1 MYIPEWKI
9 FWLADESKQNSLKQK
24 REKTKEVNPTEK
36 RKQEKKKEKNMK
48 RKDIE
53 DLGSRGAREK
63 TIERGRKIVFVAKKE
78 KRNSL
83 VLENGKIIEADI
95 KTRDRRKILKIIKKY
110 RSKKRCHCRIDSV
123 PIRSSQS
130 KTLPV
135 FIFDQLHK
143 KAKEKIYRKEKKRRR
158 VSGDQRFLVCE
169 RACTCLCVRAFIPL
183 HYGRK
188 QPKIQTG
195 VLGQ

>member
-1 MYIPEWKI
+1 MEIEKE
-9 FWLADESKQNSLKQK
+9 FSL
-24 REKTKEVNPTEK
+24 
-36 RKQEKKKEKNMK
+36 
-48 RKDIE
+48 
-53 DLGSRGAREK
+53 S
-63 TIERGRKIVFVAKKE
+63 
-78 KRNSL
+78 
-83 VLENGKIIEADI
+83 
-95 KTRDRRKILKIIKKY
+95 
-110 RSKKRCHCRIDSV
+110 IDSV
-123 PIRSSQS
+123 PIRSYQS

-135 FIFDQLHK
+135 FISDQPHR
-143 KAKEKIYRKEKKRRR
+143 KAKEKIYRKDKKRRR